1 MSMTSMSTVS
11 YPSLEQ
17 LVLTVGSSRPRDT
30 RGQELLRL
38 SEDQEGAEQAL
49 TRIIVGDRTL
59 GARLRRVASTEAVSL
74 AHPIPTIRHAIDLLG
89 YRAVHCAALAC
100 SFIDAMDGPCHN
112 LHVITFWRHS
122 VSTAMLAQVLAT
134 VEQRH
139 LDTAFAAGLLHNVG
153 ALVLDQHLTA
163 ALEPILG
170 FTSADLGAALAR
182 QWRLPTAVVDA
193 IGTWRSPEA
202 LGGGD
207 LPGLVASA
215 VAYAHSIGL
224 SDRVEASAAAPDV
237 AERALEPLRSAMDPG
252 PRRDDPRSGTHRLTR
267 NANATPI
274 RSPVSTAREARPYRR
289 AARRPR
295 PAAAPRTG
303 VPARRRR
310 SHPPGAPAGNPDRSG
325 SPSRS

>member
-1 MSMTSMSTVS
+1 MTSVSTAS

-17 LVLTVGSSRPRDT
+17 LVLTVVSSRPQDT

-38 SEDQEGAEQAL
+38 SEEQEGAEQAL
-49 TRIIVGDRTL
+49 TRIVVGDRTL
-59 GARLRRVASTEAVSL
+59 GARLRRVASTEAASL

-100 SFIDAMDGPCHN
+100 AFIDAMDGPCHN

-134 VEQRH
+134 VEQQH

-153 ALVLDQHLTA
+153 TLVLDQHLTSA
-163 ALEPILG
+163 LEPARQRAAAEAIPINDALEPILG

-182 QWRLPTAVVDA
+182 QWRLPAAVVDA

-215 VAYAHSIGL
+215 VAYGHSIGL
-224 SDRVEASAAAPDV
+224 SDRVETNAAAPAV
-237 AERALEPLRSAMDPG
+237 PEQALEPLRSAME
-252 PRRDDPRSGTHRLTR
+252 RLGGVAWLR
-267 NANATPI
+267 
-274 RSPVSTAREARPYRR
+274 ARVETILEA
-289 AARRPR
+289 ALIA
-295 PAAAPRTG
+295 
-303 VPARRRR
+303 
-310 SHPPGAPAGNPDRSG
+310 
-325 SPSRS
+325 